1 MRKKL
6 EAVSKESS
14 TGNLKELD
22 GKLDVN
28 QVIVLRW
35 GHRPQRDA
43 RLTTHV
49 ALAARAL
56 GATGIILSDVRDAKI
71 MESVEKVTSQWG
83 GRFLFEMGT
92 PWKRIVREW
101 KAKGGLIV
109 HLTAYGENVETS
121 DVMKK
126 IKDSKKDVLI
136 IVGSQ
141 KVPGEF
147 FSKDVSDFNVAI
159 GNQPHSECAS
169 LAVFL
174 DRFFEGRELSISLE
188 NAKVKIIPQRRGKKI
203 TAEK

>member
-1 MRKKL
+1 VLRK
-6 EAVSKESS
+6 SS
-14 TGNLKELD
+14 TANLKELD
-22 GKLDVN
+22 GKLDVY

-71 MESVEKVTSQWG
+71 MESVERVTRQWG

-174 DRFFEGRELSISLE
+174 DRFFDGKELSVSLE

>member
-1 MRKKL
+1 M
-6 EAVSKESS
+6 SKESS
-14 TGNLKELD
+14 TGNSKELD

-71 MESVEKVTSQWG
+71 MESVEKVTRQWG

-92 PWKRIVREW
+92 PWKRVVREW

-109 HLTAYGENVETS
+109 HLTAYGENVESS

-174 DRFFEGRELSISLE
+174 DRFFEGRELSVSLE
-188 NAKVKIIPQRRGKKI
+188 NAKVKIVPQRRGKRI